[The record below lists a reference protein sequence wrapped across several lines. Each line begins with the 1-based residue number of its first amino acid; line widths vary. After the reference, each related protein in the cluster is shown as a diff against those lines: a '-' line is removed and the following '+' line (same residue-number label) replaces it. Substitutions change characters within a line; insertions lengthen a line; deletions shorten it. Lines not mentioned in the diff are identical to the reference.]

1 MKNLQAK
8 IAIPN
13 YRLSPL
19 AEEDLYKILS
29 TTIESWGST
38 QAELYAQSIDA
49 ALLKLAQY
57 PTSVEKEMRYVR
69 ELKVFPW
76 KSILFFIKSVI
87 TVLMLLVF
95 FINAWISQ
103 NISNRILVIL

>member
-8 IAIPN
+8 IAMPN

-57 PTSVEKEMRYVR
+57 PYFGRERNEICKGAKSFPVEKHI
-69 ELKVFPW
+69 VFYQVNDNG
-76 KSILFFIKSVI
+76 IDV
-87 TVLMLLVF
+87 
-95 FINAWISQ
+95 A
-103 NISNRILVIL
+103 RILHQRMDLSKHF